1 MPTRDSPQGQVVR
14 RNFGRIW
21 PVHIKAFS
29 RLLRALRV
37 SFDGD
42 LDLLL
47 IMSVIAERTPND
59 RWIAHAD
66 TLRKL
71 LRDNERAPGQ
81 APINIQSVSDYTGIP
96 RESVRRKIAIL
107 QRKGWVSR
115 GADGELSVTEQA
127 ASDLEEATGHS
138 VAHIAAILKAYEDVV
153 GPRSGDQ

>member
-1 MPTRDSPQGQVVR
+1 MPTRNSPQGQVVR
-14 RNFGRIW
+14 RNFGRIL
-21 PVHIKAFS
+21 PAHIEAFS

-42 LDLLL
+42 PGLFL

-59 RWIAHAD
+59 RWIARAD

-71 LRDNERAPGQ
+71 LRDKAGAPGQ
-81 APINIQSVSDYTGIP
+81 APINIQSVPDYTGIP
-96 RESVRRKIAIL
+96 RKTARRKTAIL

-115 GADGELSVTEQA
+115 RADGELSVTEQA

-138 VAHIAAILKAYEDVV
+138 VAHIAAILKA
-153 GPRSGDQ
+153 